1 VSIAAEACEEKE
13 FGGMCASDEFRA
25 ALGAA
30 DEPLLLVTT
39 DARIVSW
46 TTSAATLAPFAD
58 WERLDGDADKTDA
71 DILDFLAR
79 CAASA
84 DSLSGV
90 VSASLPRA
98 AGSVRIRCLGHGV
111 RFASG
116 KTLVLLRLTEPCG
129 GGLPAGRDPEPQA
142 RIRQAERA
150 ERARIARDLHDQAG
164 QHALCLK
171 LGLAQLRSQC
181 SGTPVL
187 GAIDELLQQ
196 VDAMVAD
203 LHRAIVDLRPSAL
216 DGQDF
221 TRALDAFSARWSDL
235 SGVPVRFRVE
245 GVPGPLSAHCE
256 AALFRVLQEAL
267 TNVAKHATGV
277 RGVDVILRH
286 AEGCAT
292 LTIRDDGRGLKRA
305 KRSRSV
311 LIRGAQLGLV
321 GMHERMAHL
330 GGELEMQSAG
340 RGGGTTVV
348 ARIHSAECLSAGT
361 VHAV

>member
-1 VSIAAEACEEKE
+1 
-13 FGGMCASDEFRA
+13 MCASDELRV
-25 ALGAA
+25 ALEST

-39 DARIVSW
+39 DARLVSW
-46 TTSAATLAPFAD
+46 TTRAAAFAPFSHRD
-58 WERLDGDADKTDA
+58 YLDGDGDATDP
-71 DILDFLAR
+71 DLLDFLAR
-79 CAASA
+79 CAASTVPLVGT
-84 DSLSGV
+84 LSPNL
-90 VSASLPRA
+90 SRS
-98 AGSVRIRCLGHGV
+98 AGSPRIRCLGRRV
-111 RFASG
+111 QFASG
-116 KTLVLLRLTEPCG
+116 KTLVLLRLTQPRG
-129 GGLPAGRDPEPQA
+129 DDDLPPERDPEPYA

-181 SGTPVL
+181 RGTPVL
-187 GAIDELLQQ
+187 GAIDELLHQ

-216 DGQDF
+216 DGDDF
-221 TRALDAFSARWSDL
+221 THALGAFSARWSDL
-235 SGVPVRFRVE
+235 SGVPVHFRVE

-277 RGVDVILRH
+277 RSVDVILSH

-292 LTIRDDGRGLKRA
+292 LTIRDDGRGLGRA
-305 KRSRSV
+305 NRSRSLLV
-311 LIRGAQLGLV
+311 RNGKLGIA
-321 GMHERMAHL
+321 GMRERMARL
-330 GGELEMQSAG
+330 GGELELQSAG
-340 RGGGTTVV
+340 RSGGTTIV
-348 ARIHSAECLSAGT
+348 ARIHSAECRSAGT